1 MILEKSD
8 QVGGTTAISAGTLW
22 VPGALAAT
30 PEESAREIEAVRL
43 YLRKEVP
50 GSGQDPKTQGFQ
62 TTGPK
67 AVEFVQTRTSVRD
80 PKPRHV
86 PQDGLSPR
94 AGAVS
99 LVLAT

>member
-1 MILEKSD
+1 
-8 QVGGTTAISAGTLW
+8 VGTWSLGGDPGGIGAG
-22 VPGALAAT
+22 
-30 PEESAREIEAVRL
+30 AVRL
-43 YLRKEVP
+43 YLREQVP

-86 PQDGLSPR
+86 PKTASVPR